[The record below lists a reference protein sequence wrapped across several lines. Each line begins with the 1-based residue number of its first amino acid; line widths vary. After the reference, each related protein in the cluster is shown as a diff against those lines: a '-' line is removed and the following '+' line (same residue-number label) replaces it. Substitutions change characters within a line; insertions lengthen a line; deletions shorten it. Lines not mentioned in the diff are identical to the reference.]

1 MRINSVLHINAG
13 QSKPIK
19 RSLELSHNV
28 RVLLLG
34 AACIAV
40 ILGAGKGFPAW
51 VHWRAGMS
59 EDFDRAQARLNRDQ
73 RLVASRRAVLSSLEH
88 QTTLFLGL
96 SQVFLK
102 GKSASQGAAS
112 LASILADAGDANGVH
127 FSSLQPEAD
136 STSRSLIVPV
146 TVRASGTGDIRGVAG
161 MLRDLEGGTPLIQ
174 VREITVGQS
183 DPAAPADR
191 MEALHV
197 ELTVRGLYRRTPGDS
212 D

>member
-1 MRINSVLHINAG
+1 MNSTLRVER
-13 QSKPIK
+13 STPIR
-19 RSLELSHNV
+19 RSRELSHNA
-28 RVLLLG
+28 RVLILG
-34 AACIAV
+34 TACIAI
-40 ILGAGKGFPAW
+40 ILGTGKGVPIW
-51 VHWRAGMS
+51 LHWRADTAHELDG
-59 EDFDRAQARLNRDQ
+59 AQARLTRDQ
-73 RLVASRRAVLSSLEH
+73 RLVASRRAVRASLDH

-96 SQVFLK
+96 SQAFLK

-127 FSSLQPEAD
+127 LSSLQPEAD

-146 TVRASGTGDIRGVAG
+146 MVRASGTGDIRGIAG
-161 MLRDLEGGTPLIQ
+161 MLRDLEAGVPLIEI
-174 VREITVGQS
+174 RELTVGQS

-197 ELTVRGLYRRTPGDS
+197 ELTIRGLYRRTPGDS